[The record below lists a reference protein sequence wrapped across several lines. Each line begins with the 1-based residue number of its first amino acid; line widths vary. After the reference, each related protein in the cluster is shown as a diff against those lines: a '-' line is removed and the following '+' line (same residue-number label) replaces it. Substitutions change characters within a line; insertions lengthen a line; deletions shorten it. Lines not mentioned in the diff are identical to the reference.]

1 MMNAQAQ
8 TQAQAQ
14 RGSYGEIPIY
24 HLDTETRKRISALVE
39 GAASAAK
46 VDEHG
51 NWDFGIERLNRRGT
65 RWQALNWDLYAYG
78 TDVHSGVLLAV
89 IQVRQAVSGRR
100 WTQVR
105 KNYYLIGTNEDG
117 TTFAHPVSAH
127 VIHAAIRA
135 GQDVVRRVQDWIFGG
150 DYGRMLRQGD
160 LGLIPLRRAQG
171 ERTPHRSM
179 VLEDSHELQA
189 SAIRLGGDGVVYAKD
204 PLLVHLPGT
213 HPRVEA
219 SGWHKIVVG
228 RRAPFWKFA
237 APTVD

>member
-1 MMNAQAQ
+1 MQTQAQ

-51 NWDFGIERLNRRGT
+51 SWDFGIARLNRRGT

-78 TDVHSGVLLAV
+78 TDVHSGGLLAV
-89 IQVRQAVSGRR
+89 IQVRQSVAGRR

-117 TTFAHPVSAH
+117 STFAHPVSAN
-127 VIHAAIRA
+127 VIHAAIRT
-135 GQDVVRRVQDWIFGG
+135 GKDVVRAVQDWIFGG
-150 DYGRMLRQGD
+150 DYGLLVRQGD
-160 LGLIPLRRAQG
+160 LALIPLRRAAG
-171 ERTPHRSM
+171 ERTPLRSM

-189 SAIRLGGDGVVYAKD
+189 TAIRLGADGVVYAKD

-228 RRAPFWKFA
+228 RRAPFWRFA

>member
-1 MMNAQAQ
+1 MNAQTQA
-8 TQAQAQ
+8 QAQAQ

-24 HLDTETRKRISALVE
+24 HLDTETRKRISALVAD
-39 GAASAAK
+39 AAEAAK

-51 NWDFGIERLNRRGT
+51 TWDFGIARLNRRGT

-89 IQVRQAVSGRR
+89 IQVRQAVSSRR

-117 TTFAHPVSAH
+117 TTFAHPVSAN
-127 VIHAAIRA
+127 VIHAAIRT
-135 GQDVVRRVQDWIFGG
+135 GKDVVRAVQDWIFGG

-171 ERTPHRSM
+171 ECTPHRSM

-189 SAIRLGGDGVVYAKD
+189 TAIRLGADGVVYAKD

-228 RRAPFWKFA
+228 RRAPFWRFA

>member
-1 MMNAQAQ
+1 MQAQA
-8 TQAQAQ
+8 QAQAQ

-24 HLDTETRKRISALVE
+24 HLDTETRKRISALVAD
-39 GAASAAK
+39 AAEAAK

-51 NWDFGIERLNRRGT
+51 TWDFGIASLNRRGT

-117 TTFAHPVSAH
+117 STFAHPVSSN
-127 VIHAAIRA
+127 VVHAAIRT
-135 GQDVVRRVQDWIFGG
+135 GKDVVKAVQDWIFGG

-189 SAIRLGGDGVVYAKD
+189 AAIRLGADGVVYAKD

-228 RRAPFWKFA
+228 RRAPFWRFA